1 MMTNDVQTTKINEA
15 TISTI
20 NNKNNSNK
28 QEEIYKNNNK
38 TKKSRLQNEL
48 QKLPIEIRNIISGGL
63 AGMIAKTFV
72 APIDRIKLLYQITDN
87 TVFRLRN
94 IPSVVRS
101 IIKKEGVSALWKGN
115 SVTLL
120 RVFPYA
126 GLQFMSFDKCKS
138 YLLVRKNSTN
148 VNNDQHLTPLESLFA
163 GSVAGA
169 VSVTSTYPLDL
180 ARAQLAVLMKMKDSR
195 NAGLG
200 SILSSNF
207 RSRGVPGL
215 FRGVTPSLLGIVP
228 YSGVAFAIN
237 EQAKRRIRIAL
248 ERDPTTVEKMQC
260 GALAGLFA
268 QTLTYPLEVTRR
280 RMQTV
285 GVVSGRI
292 AGVVIE
298 NGTKSGESSF
308 KNKPASMIN
317 TMKHL
322 YKNNGMLGFFK
333 GVSMNWIKGPITF
346 SISFTTYDIIKT
358 FMMKEETEHYYSDNR
373 NADNKGSS
381 IDYYSRRDSNIPKNV
396 GVADSNCSDK

>member
-207 RSRGVPGL
+207 RSRVCVICFYVCVCCSPVCSTTAT
-215 FRGVTPSLLGIVP
+215 F
-228 YSGVAFAIN
+228 FA
-237 EQAKRRIRIAL
+237 
-248 ERDPTTVEKMQC
+248 
-260 GALAGLFA
+260 
-268 QTLTYPLEVTRR
+268 
-280 RMQTV
+280 
-285 GVVSGRI
+285 
-292 AGVVIE
+292 
-298 NGTKSGESSF
+298 
-308 KNKPASMIN
+308 
-317 TMKHL
+317 
-322 YKNNGMLGFFK
+322 
-333 GVSMNWIKGPITF
+333 
-346 SISFTTYDIIKT
+346 
-358 FMMKEETEHYYSDNR
+358 
-373 NADNKGSS
+373 SS
-381 IDYYSRRDSNIPKNV
+381 IFIFFLILRVAYFIGCTWSIPWR
-396 GVADSNCSDK
+396 